1 MVNVISSSRELKIIC
16 RSGQRECSWS
26 FPHFIKL
33 EMKVI
38 FLALIVQCC
47 INFEPG
53 QAFVITRARH
63 GRDAFHIPAS
73 FCKRNGAQSG
83 RDCKSFYA
91 VDGVRDCS
99 CMCPAKNATFAFHDR
114 RWSCVENRNLRRHL
128 NRGKFNSHYV
138 AFNRKSCNN
147 ALRLNNGSF

>member
-1 MVNVISSSRELKIIC
+1 
-16 RSGQRECSWS
+16 
-26 FPHFIKL
+26 
-33 EMKVI
+33 MKVI

-53 QAFVITRARH
+53 RALVITRASH

-73 FCKRNGAQSG
+73 FCKGNGAQSG

-91 VDGVRDCS
+91 VDEVRDCS

-138 AFNRKSCNN
+138 TFNRKSCNK